1 MNSKI
6 SIITINYNNFEG
18 LNRTMQSVFNQKK
31 KDFEYIV
38 IDGGSNDGSSKL
50 IEQNQDKINY
60 WVSESDKGIYHAMN
74 KGIKV
79 ANGIYLLFLNS
90 GDELFDDQVVEKC
103 FPYFSEDYTCL
114 SGDVVFFNDSKE
126 VSVKKHPEK
135 MTFKYATSRIISHQ
149 STFIK
154 RDSFLKYGYYNEE
167 NKIVSDSEFFFK
179 ILALNGES
187 YKSIDVKIAKFY
199 FGGVSG
205 DIILGLKETD
215 DYFKKMLPYIYNN
228 DYDTYIFN
236 LFRVTNKR
244 VNYLMD
250 IESNTLLRKITT
262 FFLMFLS
269 KLSKYLK

>member
-1 MNSKI
+1 
-6 SIITINYNNFEG
+6 
-18 LNRTMQSVFNQKK
+18 
-31 KDFEYIV
+31 
-38 IDGGSNDGSSKL
+38 
-50 IEQNQDKINY
+50 
-60 WVSESDKGIYHAMN
+60 
-74 KGIKV
+74 
-79 ANGIYLLFLNS
+79 
-90 GDELFDDQVVEKC
+90 
-103 FPYFSEDYTCL
+103 
-114 SGDVVFFNDSKE
+114 
-126 VSVKKHPEK
+126 

-149 STFIK
+149 STIIK
-154 RDSFLKYGYYNEE
+154 RYSFLKYGYYNEE

-215 DYFKKMLPYIYNN
+215 DYYKKMLPYIYNN

-262 FFLMFLS
+262 FFLMLLS
-269 KLSKYLK
+269 KLSKHLK

>member
-1 MNSKI
+1 MNPKI
-6 SIITINYNNFEG
+6 TIITINFNNFSG
-18 LNRTMQSVFNQKK
+18 LTSTFQSVFNQTK

-38 IDGGSNDGSSKL
+38 IDGGSCDSSKDVIL
-50 IEQNQDKINY
+50 QNQHKIDY
-60 WVSESDKGIYHAMN
+60 WVSEPDSGIYNAMN

-79 ANGIYLLFLNS
+79 ANGEYLFFLNS
-90 GDELFDDQVVEKC
+90 GDELFDNRVIENCSNHFNDG
-103 FPYFSEDYTCL
+103 YTCI
-114 SGDVVFFNDSKE
+114 SGNIVFMDGTRE
-126 VSVKKHPEK
+126 VSIKKHPEK

-215 DYFKKMLPYIYNN
+215 DYFKKMLPHIYNN

-262 FFLMFLS
+262 FFLMFIS